1 MAKTPKLNFEVTCTQ
16 LAATINKLEDEQA
29 SLEESLTAFEQ
40 GITLVRQAQKALL
53 EAEQRVQLLLETD
66 GDPIS
71 TEFVDENVE

>member
-40 GITLVRQAQKALL
+40 GITLARQAQKALL
-53 EAEQRVQLLLETD
+53 EAEQKVQLLLETD

-71 TEFVDENVE
+71 TAFVDENVE

>member
-71 TEFVDENVE
+71 TAFVDENVE

>member
-53 EAEQRVQLLLETD
+53 DAEQRVQLLLETD

-71 TEFVDENVE
+71 TAFVDENVE